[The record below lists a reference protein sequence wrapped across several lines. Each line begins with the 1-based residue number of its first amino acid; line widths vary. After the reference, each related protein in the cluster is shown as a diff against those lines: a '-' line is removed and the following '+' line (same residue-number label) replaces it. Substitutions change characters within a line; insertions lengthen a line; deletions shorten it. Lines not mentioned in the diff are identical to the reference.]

1 MLTYEIIRDLERAE
15 RESKKLQKIPE
26 SISDEMNEYLRKKE
40 SIAEKTSS
48 DITEMENVR
57 GVIKRFFELRTD
69 KIIQMASD
77 TVKTPNPLPPHN
89 ITTREE
95 GLFSKLVETMQNY
108 REAFFREINN
118 PAPGKIMYRVR
129 KSIPEFVGPDMNVYK
144 LNENDIVNL
153 PEPLNEL
160 LLKNG
165 VIERA

>member
-26 SISDEMNEYLRKKE
+26 N
-40 SIAEKTSS
+40 IAEKTSP
-48 DITEMENVR
+48 DITELENVR
-57 GVIKRFFELRTD
+57 RVIKSFFELRTD
-69 KIIQMASD
+69 KIIQLASD

-89 ITTREE
+89 IAKREE
-95 GLFSKLVETMQNY
+95 GLFDKLVETMQIY
-108 REAFFREINN
+108 REAFFREISS
-118 PAPGKIMYRVR
+118 PVTGKKIMYRVR
-129 KSIPEFVGPDMNVYK
+129 KSMPEFVGPDMNVYK

-165 VIERA
+165 VIEQA